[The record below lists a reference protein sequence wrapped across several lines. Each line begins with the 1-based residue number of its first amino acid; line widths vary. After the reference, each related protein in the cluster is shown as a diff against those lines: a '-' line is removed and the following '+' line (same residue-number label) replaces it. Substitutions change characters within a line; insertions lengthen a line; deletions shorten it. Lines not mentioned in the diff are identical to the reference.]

1 MYSIVK
7 VVMSM
12 HLSVS
17 LTSGEPIYL
26 QLKEQIKNQILS
38 GELQENELLPSIRN
52 LAQSL
57 KISVITTKRAY
68 DDLEQEGLVTSVSG
82 KGTYVSG
89 TNKESIREIKYRELE
104 EQMKKII
111 KESQALGL
119 NRQDLTNLLT
129 ILYGEENE
137 A

>member
-1 MYSIVK
+1 
-7 VVMSM
+7 M

-26 QLKEQIKNQILS
+26 QLKEQIKNQILT
-38 GELQENELLPSIRN
+38 GQLQDGELLPSIRN

-68 DDLEQEGLVTSVSG
+68 DELEQEGLVTSVSG
-82 KGTYVSG
+82 KGTFVSG
-89 TNKESIREIKYRELE
+89 NNKESIREIKYRALE
-104 EQMKKII
+104 DQIRLTI
-111 KESQALGL
+111 KDSRNIGL
-119 NRQDLTNLLT
+119 TRKDLFNLIT

-137 A
+137 S